1 MGRGHPCTTGT
12 LRFSLASVKLL
23 LVDDDETVL
32 LGLKGILEGHDF
44 DVTVASNVIDALKRI
59 ASESFEV
66 LLSDLHLPGAG
77 DGLIVAG
84 AMRQANPRA
93 VTILLSAYPD
103 MRRAATAML
112 EQTDEVLVKPM
123 KTASIVRLIR
133 ERLIRHQRGPRA
145 VESIANLIAREADA
159 VMQVWFMQVMQERE
173 LAAVRQT
180 PEERCEHL
188 PHALRDIVFRLR
200 YPQPLGSRA
209 LFSMAALQHGA
220 RRRRQGYSAAMM
232 VEEARILQVS
242 LFQTINQN
250 LDRIDFSQLA
260 DSLMAIADEVNSQ
273 LSQGLMSYGNE
284 YPIGVPPQ
292 VG

>member
-1 MGRGHPCTTGT
+1 M
-12 LRFSLASVKLL
+12 ASVKLL

-32 LGLKGILEGHDF
+32 LALKGVLEGYDF
-44 DVTVASNVIDALKRI
+44 EVTVASDVMEALKRI
-59 ASESFEV
+59 TTESFDV

-77 DGLIVAG
+77 DGLTVAG

-93 VTILLSAYPD
+93 VTIILSAYPD
-103 MRRAATAML
+103 MRKAATAIL
-112 EQTDEVLVKPM
+112 AQADEVLVKPM
-123 KTASIVRLIR
+123 KAGSIVRVIR
-133 ERLIRHQRGPRA
+133 ERLARQSAASRA

-173 LAAVRQT
+173 LATVKLTA
-180 PEERCEHL
+180 EERCEHL

-242 LFQTINQN
+242 LFQTIQQN
-250 LDRIDFSQLA
+250 LERIDFSQLA

-284 YPIGVPPQ
+284 YPIGVPPHSE
-292 VG
+292 

>member
-1 MGRGHPCTTGT
+1 
-12 LRFSLASVKLL
+12 LASVKLL

-32 LGLKGILEGHDF
+32 LALKGVLEGYDF
-44 DVTVASNVIDALKRI
+44 EVTVASDVMEALKRI
-59 ASESFEV
+59 TTESFDV

-77 DGLIVAG
+77 DGLTVAG

-93 VTILLSAYPD
+93 VTIILSAYPD
-103 MRRAATAML
+103 MRKAATAIL
-112 EQTDEVLVKPM
+112 AQADEVLVKPM
-123 KTASIVRLIR
+123 KAGSIVRVIR
-133 ERLIRHQRGPRA
+133 ERLARQSAASRA

-173 LAAVRQT
+173 LATVKLTA
-180 PEERCEHL
+180 EERCEHL

-242 LFQTINQN
+242 LFQTIQQN
-250 LDRIDFSQLA
+250 LERIDFSQLA

-284 YPIGVPPQ
+284 YPIGVPPHSE
-292 VG
+292 

>member
-1 MGRGHPCTTGT
+1 M
-12 LRFSLASVKLL
+12 ASVKLL

-32 LGLKGILEGHDF
+32 LGLKGALEAYDF
-44 DVTVASNVIDALKRI
+44 DVTATPNVVDALNRI
-59 ASESFEV
+59 TTESFDV

-103 MRRAATAML
+103 MRKAATALL
-112 EQTDEVLVKPM
+112 EQADEVLVKPM
-123 KTASIVRLIR
+123 KAGAIVRVIR
-133 ERLIRHQRGPRA
+133 ERLARQQRGPRI
-145 VESIANLIAREADA
+145 VESIANIIESEADA
-159 VMQVWFMQVMQERE
+159 VMQVWFMQVTQERE
-173 LAAVRQT
+173 LTVVALTA
-180 PEERCEHL
+180 EERCEHL
-188 PHALRDIVFRLR
+188 PHALRDVVFRLR

-242 LFQTINQN
+242 LFQTILQN
-250 LDRIDFSQLA
+250 LDRIDFSHLA
-260 DSLMAIADEVNSQ
+260 EGLMAIADEINSQ

-284 YPIGVPPQ
+284 YPISIPPHT
-292 VG
+292 G